1 MLRQRAAISEL
12 FGWVQRCSVTL
23 DRSDVQGARP
33 IGAVIR
39 GVGLQAHLLGS
50 GDHAFYAPSP
60 PLPPPPP
67 SSTPTPHAPFPLFP
81 FTRPAISLSALPF
94 LYPPPPPLTPH
105 THFLSFLQ
113 PLHLFF
119 SLPTAPPPPHPPL
132 LSSFLAPG
140 SVGCFCGRC
149 KKKKKRE
156 KERERGLD
164 ASLAFTGD

>member
-1 MLRQRAAISEL
+1 MYRWRGRGAGRVLRQRAAISEL

-50 GDHAFYAPSP
+50 GDHAFYAPPPPLHPFLLHPPLP

-67 SSTPTPHAPFPLFP
+67 TP
-81 FTRPAISLSALPF
+81 PF
-94 LYPPPPPLTPH
+94 LSSQSPAPLYLSQLCPFSTPPPPRPTH
-105 THFLSFLQ
+105 THFLSFLE
-113 PLHLFF
+113 P
-119 SLPTAPPPPHPPL
+119 SPPFLLSPYPPSPSHPPL

-140 SVGCFCGRC
+140 GVGCFCGSC
-149 KKKKKRE
+149 
-156 KERERGLD
+156 
-164 ASLAFTGD
+164 